1 MKILVLHSGRNEAHA
16 EEAAGIAS
24 SLSLPF
30 ILENISTVSQTE
42 LLRKIKSVSHI
53 IACVDPEHTRAP
65 WVYICTGFA
74 LGRGRPEYCC
84 FYGQRAAEYGE
95 EHPLC
100 SGDAELRNYLEEE
113 KSSED
118 RNVAVLEA
126 RERIIS
132 AGYAYTEEGLVRSV
146 EEGNREI
153 VSMFL
158 HAGFSVDCTN
168 EKGVSLLNLAIRKEI
183 GEIGELLMNAG
194 ADIDVPAADNG
205 NTPLIDAAARSDE
218 KTVRTLVEK
227 KCRLDVQNK
236 GGQTA
241 LILAVG
247 LGDEKIVRIL
257 VEAGADKSIPDA
269 LGMTANKYA
278 ELFKNKEIS
287 ALLH

>member
-1 MKILVLHSGRNEAHA
+1 MKILVLHSGGNETHA

-24 SLSLPF
+24 SLSLPV
-30 ILENISTVSQTE
+30 LLKNISTVSKTE

-53 IACVDPEHTRAP
+53 IACVDPENTEEP

-74 LGRGRPEYCC
+74 LGRGRAEYCC
-84 FYGQRAAEYGE
+84 FYGQPAAEYGE
-95 EHPLC
+95 GNPIC
-100 SGDAELRNYLEEE
+100 SGGAELRNYLEGE

-146 EEGNREI
+146 EEGSREI

-158 HAGFSVDCTN
+158 HAGFSVDSTN
-168 EKGVSLLNLAIRKEI
+168 EKGVPLLNLAIRKGL
-183 GEIGELLMNAG
+183 GETGELLMNAG

-205 NTPLIDAAARSDE
+205 NTPLIDAVARRDE
-218 KTVRTLVEK
+218 KTVSILVEK

-269 LGMTANKYA
+269 LGMTATKYA
-278 ELFKNKEIS
+278 ELFKNKGIS
-287 ALLH
+287 DLLS

>member
-1 MKILVLHSGRNEAHA
+1 VKILVLHSGGNEAHA

-30 ILENISTVSQTE
+30 ILENISAISQTE

-53 IACVDPEHTRAP
+53 IACVDPENTEAP

-95 EHPLC
+95 EYPVC
-100 SGDAELRNYLEEE
+100 SGGEELQNYLEEE
-113 KSSED
+113 VSSEES
-118 RNVAVLEA
+118 NVAVIEA

-146 EEGNREI
+146 EDGNREI

-158 HAGFSVDCTN
+158 QAGFSVDSTN
-168 EKGVSLLNLAIRKEI
+168 EKGVPLLNLAVRKGI
-183 GEIGELLMNAG
+183 GETGELLLDAG

-205 NTPLIDAAARSDE
+205 NTPLIDAVAGSDE

-227 KCRLDVQNK
+227 NCRLDVKNK

-247 LGDEKIVRIL
+247 LGDEKNVRIL
-257 VEAGADKSIPDA
+257 VEAGADKNISDA
-269 LGMTANKYA
+269 LGMTATKYA
-278 ELFKNKEIS
+278 ELFKNKGIS
-287 ALLH
+287 DLLR